1 MEGPE
6 GTSITQVQIFAR
18 ILSLLKGAKLS
29 SHNTYITSPAL
40 LLDLLVFMESWGSFQ
55 GEEDRFWLPP
65 WAFCPAKHGWKSFFA
80 LNGFP
85 PPMRDFKN
93 LKGIWHKCL
102 SCSCQLRSNFWL
114 LISNLHVL
122 ILIWYVYRFLVSI
135 GTDLS
140 HLPCKYFDLI
150 SDLGPKIW

>member
-65 WAFCPAKHGWKSFFA
+65 WAFCPAKHGWKSFFT

-93 LKGIWHKCL
+93 LKGTWHQMHAR
-102 SCSCQLRSNFWL
+102 SGQLQGIFGFL
-114 LISNLHVL
+114 KPLIHVW
-122 ILIWYVYRFLVSI
+122 ILV
-135 GTDLS
+135 
-140 HLPCKYFDLI
+140 
-150 SDLGPKIW
+150 